1 MNISL
6 IIYCLISFILL
17 FLCANISYKL
27 NLLDIPNKR
36 KIHLKHTAYTGGIA
50 ISIILLFAIVLFDS
64 FNPTLSLILSIGF
77 LVSIVGA
84 IDDKYNLNT
93 GGKLSL
99 QILPIFI

>member
-64 FNPTLSLILSIGF
+64 NPTF
-77 LVSIVGA
+77 
-84 IDDKYNLNT
+84 KFNT
-93 GGKLSL
+93 INRVFGINSWGN
-99 QILPIFI
+99 